1 MGLEIRYRAL
11 QECTVNINLERTL
24 DPPWGVNGGASG
36 VVNRCVIRRANGE
49 ERDVKKESNVP
60 LEAGDTVTFLTAGGG
75 GYGDPLERARELI
88 ERDIALGYVG
98 REGAARDYGDGN
110 WTTSKRSGTAG

>member
-1 MGLEIRYRAL
+1 
-11 QECTVNINLERTL
+11 
-24 DPPWGVNGGASG
+24 
-36 VVNRCVIRRANGE
+36 
-49 ERDVKKESNVP
+49 
-60 LEAGDTVTFLTAGGG
+60 VT
-75 GYGDPLERARELI
+75 LERARELI